1 MITFYFFIYLHKNIK
16 RNYFIIKMYTR
27 LFIDTGP
34 PFRCGYQLARY
45 NWLHAP
51 PGRIRIAR
59 FENSFSP
66 DEGRGYYAD
75 IYLRRFIRLWRNK
88 SVGKRRRLEKK
99 MTVLCISTKRV
110 LNEDVLRYIV
120 EFL

>member
-1 MITFYFFIYLHKNIK
+1 VLKIK
-16 RNYFIIKMYTR
+16 RIYFIIKMYTR
-27 LFIDTGP
+27 LFVDTGS

-45 NWLHAP
+45 NWFRAP
-51 PGRIRIAR
+51 QGKIRIAR

-66 DEGRGYYAD
+66 DEGRGYYGD
-75 IYLRRFIRLWRNK
+75 IYLRQFIRLWKNK
-88 SVGKRRRLEKK
+88 TVGKRRRLEKK

-110 LNEDVLRYIV
+110 LNEDVLRYII